1 MNSLKLKKNQERN
14 IRLQDYNPSLKS
26 STSFKTDSF
35 FKYLN
40 IKSGKLITW
49 DDFEKIDIRSGT
61 ILTAKPFEK
70 AKKPAYQ
77 LEIDFGTLGVK
88 KSSAQIT
95 HHYAVDELIGKQ
107 IIAVVNFPPKQI
119 ANFFSECLVLGVYD
133 KENQVILLQPTISVE
148 NGSKIG

>member
-1 MNSLKLKKNQERN
+1 MISWEDFTKVD
-14 IRLQDYNPSLKS
+14 IRL
-26 STSFKTDSF
+26 
-35 FKYLN
+35 
-40 IKSGKLITW
+40 
-49 DDFEKIDIRSGT
+49 GT
-61 ILTAKPFEK
+61 ILSAQSFDK

-77 LEIDFGTLGVK
+77 LEIDFGPLGIK

-95 HHYAVDELIGKQ
+95 HHYKTEDLIGKQ

-133 KENQVILLQPTISVE
+133 NKQQVVLLHPSLSVE